1 MNAARPL
8 VLETFAHNGFLQNME
23 RRERRRRR
31 PRFNHESMFG
41 FGEKAQHNLRLV
53 RLWYFRAISPDP
65 SDLLVK
71 KRREKK
77 EFAMAKGETIFA
89 FSDAALA

>member
-1 MNAARPL
+1 
-8 VLETFAHNGFLQNME
+8 
-23 RRERRRRR
+23 
-31 PRFNHESMFG
+31 MFD
-41 FGEKAQHNLRLV
+41 FREKAQLNLRLV
-53 RLWYFRAISPDP
+53 RLRYFRAISPDL

-89 FSDAALA
+89 FGDAALA